1 MIIVI
6 VHDAQTNQAN
16 VTFEPS
22 QPEMAAQLL
31 TQMGKVLTEQISKKP
46 RLIVPPTAIPT
57 DFMKRNGEPPQ

>member
-16 VTFEPS
+16 VTFEPP
-22 QPEMAAQLL
+22 QPELAAQLL
-31 TQMGKVLTEQISKKP
+31 TQMGQVLTEQVSKKP

-57 DFMKRNGEPPQ
+57 DFMKRNGQ